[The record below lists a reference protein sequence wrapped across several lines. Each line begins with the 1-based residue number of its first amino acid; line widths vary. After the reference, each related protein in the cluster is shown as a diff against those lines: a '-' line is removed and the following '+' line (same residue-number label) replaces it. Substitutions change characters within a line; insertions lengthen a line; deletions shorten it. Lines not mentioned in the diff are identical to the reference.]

1 MVTIRK
7 KKQQVVEFDVHRYQQ
22 GGRIAYSLIMELG
35 ILDDN
40 VPNYVNSDKIE
51 SNRAN
56 RRYND
61 NHAKK
66 IADYIYDVD
75 DWVLGAILLG
85 ISPDA
90 VKFVPYPEDD
100 GSPSSVS
107 GYIRIPLSGGTSSI
121 KILDGQHR
129 RMAIQK
135 VRDRLRHEIAIAKEL
150 SRKNGRDQTLKKLE
164 DKLRQLDDMS
174 IPVALYEE
182 ANTKELRQ
190 MFADLAKTRNIDAT
204 TKTRFDERD
213 PFNRAAVEVAEKG
226 LSTLLTD
233 RIEMERGTPLRAS
246 NDLLSV
252 SQLARCLKVLQYGFG
267 SRASR
272 DRIREA
278 DNNYQDLIDTG
289 ISWADDFLPSARDE
303 YDDLCS
309 SDAEEDFV
317 AANRTK
323 FVSFSVPVLEVMAGC
338 FFEWGIRR
346 RELQDLADWIRDAD
360 FDVESEHCVLLKS
373 GMLIPGDSTVV
384 SRNQNKR
391 ATIDYIVNQAM
402 LAHS

>member
-22 GGRIAYSLIMELG
+22 GGRTAYSLVMDLG
-35 ILDDN
+35 TLDDN
-40 VPNYVNSDKIE
+40 VPDFVSRERIK
-51 SNRAN
+51 RAN
-56 RRYND
+56 RRFID
-61 NHAKK
+61 DHARR
-66 IADYIYDVD
+66 IAEYIYDVD

-85 ISPDA
+85 IAPDA
-90 VKFVPYPEDD
+90 VKFVPYPEED
-100 GSPSSVS
+100 GSPSSTS
-107 GYIRIPLSGGTSSI
+107 GYIRIPLSGGTSTIS
-121 KILDGQHR
+121 ILDGQHR
-129 RMAIQK
+129 RMAIHS
-135 VRDRLRHEIAIAKEL
+135 VRDRLRQEIVNAKTL
-150 SRKNGRDQTLKKLE
+150 SAKNDRDDTVRRLQVKLQRLE
-164 DKLRQLDDMS
+164 EMS

-204 TKTRFDERD
+204 TKTRFDDRD
-213 PFNRAAVEVAEKG
+213 PFNRAAVELAEKG

-233 RIEMERGTPLRAS
+233 RVEMERGTPLRAS

-289 ISWADDFLPSARDE
+289 ISWADDFLPSAREE

-309 SDAEEDFV
+309 SDAEEAFV
-317 AANRTK
+317 ATHRSK
-323 FVSFSVPVLEVMAGC
+323 YVSFNVPVLEVMAGC
-338 FFEWGIRR
+338 FYEWQIRR
-346 RELQDLADWIRDAD
+346 RPWQELADWLRDAD
-360 FDVESEHCVLLKS
+360 FDVESEGCILLKS

-391 ATIDYIVNQAM
+391 ATISYIVNQA
-402 LAHS
+402 LVANS

>member
-7 KKQQVVEFDVHRYQQ
+7 KKQQVVEFDVHRYKQ
-22 GGRIAYSLIMELG
+22 GGRIAYSLVMEMG

-40 VPNYVNSDKIE
+40 VPNYVNADKIE

-90 VKFVPYPEDD
+90 VEFEPYPEED

-135 VRDRLRHEIAIAKEL
+135 VRDRLRHEIAIEREL
-150 SRKNGRDQTLKKLE
+150 SAKNGRDQAMKKLVL
-164 DKLRQLDDMS
+164 KLQRLDGMS

-204 TKTRFDERD
+204 TKTRFDNRD
-213 PFNRAAVEVAEKG
+213 PFNRAAVEIAEKA

-233 RIEMERGTPLRAS
+233 RVEMERASPLRAS

-252 SQLARCLKVLQYGFG
+252 SQLSRCLKVLQYGFG

-272 DRIREA
+272 DRVREA
-278 DNNYQDLIDTG
+278 ENNYQNLIDTG
-289 ISWADDFLPSARDE
+289 LTWADEFLPNARKEFEDV
-303 YDDLCS
+303 YS
-309 SDAEEDFV
+309 SDLEEDFV
-317 AANRTK
+317 SINRSN
-323 FVSFSVPVLEVMAGC
+323 FVSYSVPVLEVLAGAY
-338 FFEWGIRR
+338 FEWGMRR
-346 RELQDLADWIRDAD
+346 RPLQELADWIRDAD
-360 FDVESEHCVLLKS
+360 FDAESEGCILLKS

-391 ATIDYIVNQAM
+391 ATIDYIVNQA
-402 LAHS
+402 LVAKS